1 MKNNKDKN
9 SPLKRVPLS
18 LLPVDLSPQIEQAEE
33 YAALFGTEQAVSPA
47 KTSGGFDMTS
57 AGGMGIISGIGN
69 IASGLIG
76 RGDRRDAQI
85 AAQNE
90 YTTMLSKYRN
100 LDTRNLYAN
109 VQNQYEGLENT
120 FEDLTVNQQQAQF
133 EAQQGQQQ
141 RANIMQNLRGAAGS
155 SGIAG
160 LAQALANQG
169 QLQTQR
175 ISASIGAQEAQNQKL
190 AAQGA
195 HQADLAERKGEQL
208 RQQFEMDKQATL
220 LGVQMGTTAGV
231 NAAAQAAA
239 LNQQQVTAAGNT
251 AIAGAMGDLAG
262 SLITSDYS
270 SLSRTTD
277 PNSNII
283 DQKPWEAEGI
293 TENQWHLNQVD
304 PKNRQN

>member
-1 MKNNKDKN
+1 M
-9 SPLKRVPLS
+9 SFGAIAV
-18 LLPVDLSPQIEQAEE
+18 
-33 YAALFGTEQAVSPA
+33 AAI
-47 KTSGGFDMTS
+47 S
-57 AGGMGIISGIGN
+57 AGVTIRQSQMN
-69 IASGLIG
+69 REAADTLA
-76 RGDRRDAQI
+76 RNAEKAQKRQQDELNKQK
-85 AAQNE
+85 AA
-90 YTTMLSKYRN
+90 YRALQFKN
-100 LDTRNLYAN
+100 PYENMEN
-109 VQNQYEGLENT
+109 VY
-120 FEDLTVNQQQAQF
+120 EDLTVNQLQAEFQ
-133 EAQQGQQQ
+133 AQQGDQQ

-175 ISASIGAQEAQNQKL
+175 ISATIGAQEAQNQKL

-208 RQQFEMDKQATL
+208 RQQFEMDRQATL

-251 AIAGAMGDLAG
+251 AVAGAMGDLTGA
-262 SLITSDYS
+262 LITSDYS